1 MDEKRLKEMMERFF
15 DAELTAEEERA
26 LYRWLRENDVPAELR
41 NDKEAIIALCSVDAD
56 IALPAGAVQRLET
69 MLDGLAEEQQRLVS
83 DAGCIAG
90 EGIRRFKI
98 PRPVIRVAVAA
109 AVLLAIFMAIPSYD
123 NAGGQ
128 TDVANACMAEL
139 PEEDTFD
146 NPEDA
151 MRCFKLAFGDMQLA
165 MNAARNNTCE
175 IGDVLEKTIN
185 PHVKLLRL
193 MDNN

>member
-41 NDKEAIIALCSVDAD
+41 KDKEAIIALCSVDAD

-69 MLDGLAEEQQRLVS
+69 MLDGLAEEQELLVS

-90 EGIRRFKI
+90 EGKQRFMI
-98 PRPVIRVAVAA
+98 PRPVIRAAVAA
-109 AVLLAIFMAIPSYD
+109 AVLLAIFMAIPGYD
-123 NAGGQ
+123 NVGGQ
-128 TDVANACMAEL
+128 TDVPNVCMAEL
-139 PEEDTFD
+139 TEEDTFD

-151 MRCFKLAFGDMQLA
+151 MRCFKVACADMLLA
-165 MNAARNNTCE
+165 MNAVRNNTCE
-175 IGDVLEKTIN
+175 IGDVLEKTVN
-185 PHVKLLRL
+185 PYMEILGL
-193 MDNN
+193 MEKR